1 MKKYFAAPAAFVL
14 LALSLSGCVWY
25 HRGWNGGNNHGPGGS
40 GYQSGGSG
48 HGGYNN
54 RPGY

>member
-25 HRGWNGGNNHGPGGS
+25 HRGWHDGGGGGG
-40 GYQSGGSG
+40 GYGHSGGSG
-48 HGGYNN
+48 GYHQ
-54 RPGY
+54 GY